1 MMANCEQGEMLSLV
15 HIVSVV
21 TRPVSVLLPNLSTS
35 DDFAD
40 PTPPGKKK
48 STLANKENKEKS
60 RKSEKAVR
68 SEKNTQRLSLEE
80 KLFERDLQ
88 AALNLSASESQASS
102 DGSEVVNPDDKSHR
116 VTVTVES
123 APPPS
128 CIKTSVTESDGN
140 TGLVE
145 QPDPDFKPGSDHQL
159 QHVSAARK
167 RPAEEEEVIQVLES
181 DILSGEQPSKRRRVT
196 ASAPKKS
203 KYVDSDSEG
212 SEFEA
217 DSDSDSNQSFDE
229 GDDSDF
235 DDGSKSKSKASKVL
249 STTIKPAAVTKTKP
263 APAAATK
270 TKPALAAATKTK
282 PVPAAA
288 TKTKPVPATKAT
300 GTAQRPATK
309 PQLQSTTGK
318 TTSVARKSVSSPS
331 VASVSPQSR
340 MKGIPG
346 HKTSWTPP
354 ASSSSCK
361 SAAGSRTMTSP
372 SAGIRL
378 GLSRNQRVKSLH
390 PSLQVQQ

>member
-1 MMANCEQGEMLSLV
+1 MS
-15 HIVSVV
+15 
-21 TRPVSVLLPNLSTS
+21 TRRSKRERKKINYAAFGDGDD

-68 SEKNTQRLSLEE
+68 PDKNTQRLSLEE
-80 KLFERDLQ
+80 KLFKRDLQ
-88 AALNLSASESQASS
+88 AALNLSANESQASS
-102 DGSEVVNPDDKSHR
+102 DGSEVVNPDDKSHQ

-140 TGLVE
+140 TELVE

-167 RPAEEEEVIQVLES
+167 WPAEEEEVIQVLES

-196 ASAPKKS
+196 ASPPKKS

-217 DSDSDSNQSFDE
+217 DSDSDSDQSFDE

-249 STTIKPAAVTKTKP
+249 STTMKPAAVTKTKP

-270 TKPALAAATKTK
+270 TNPN
-282 PVPAAA
+282 PAAA
-288 TKTKPVPATKAT
+288 TKTKPAPATKGT

-318 TTSVARKSVSSPS
+318 TTSVVRKTVSLPS

-361 SAAGSRTMTSP
+361 SAVGSRTMTSP